1 MAQREK
7 SGLAF
12 LHYDVEQFSDG
23 GHGGQL
29 QRRDAQDQIT
39 RAFDEAAQESFPLL
53 SFVSICRTIGQLQ
66 LRPVT
71 PSLTTMQR
79 SLAVMC

>member
-1 MAQREK
+1 MMAQREK

-12 LHYDVEQFSDG
+12 LHYDVEQLSDG

-39 RAFDEAAQESFPLL
+39 RAFDAAPQVISFAFVCGYL
-53 SFVSICRTIGQLQ
+53 SYRWPTP
-66 LRPVT
+66 RPVT
-71 PSLTTMQR
+71 PSLTTTQR
-79 SLAVMC
+79 SLAVTC